1 MGTYY
6 LSVLSRIEGTV
17 SIRGERM
24 ELNSELG
31 GRSWNLRGEICTG
44 EEILRGIPAH
54 ISML

>member
-24 ELNSELG
+24 ELSSELG
-31 GRSWNLRGEICTG
+31 GRLWNLRGEICAG